1 MQTLPKGALLFEQG
15 TMPEV
20 LHVILSGRVALMGE
34 LPEEAAAVV
43 EFFNAGDAL
52 IVPAVVLDLEYLLSA
67 QVVAEA
73 RILMIQVA
81 LFRHCLNTD
90 IALAAAATRLLSVHW
105 RRLIEQIKHLKLLSA
120 TRRLAAY
127 LLGNAPMESG
137 SARFRFRRAPPA
149 CDAAGHDP
157 RIPFPGFR
165 AAARAGRRHRGSLDR
180 NPGRGATA
188 RLRGLWRDREP
199 GGSSQIARPSIARQQ
214 RLRATVRRVRV
225 ISARLPVQ
233 PWKGR
238 GRRFN
243 SSRQQQPPA
252 DLCPLT

>member
-1 MQTLPKGALLFEQG
+1 LREEDRALLRQSILFRDLPADGLARVCENAFMQTLPKGALLFEQG

-137 SARFRFRRAPPA
+137 SARFRFTEERRLLATRLGMTPESLS
-149 CDAAGHDP
+149 
-157 RIPFPGFR
+157 R
-165 AAARAGRRHRGSLDR
+165 AF
-180 NPGRGATA
+180 A
-188 RLRGLWRDREP
+188 RLREQGVATEGAWIEIRD
-199 GGSSQIARPSIARQQ
+199 AA
-214 RLRATVRRVRV
+214 RLRAYVDSGGTV
-225 ISARLPVQ
+225 SPEAPAKS
-233 PWKGR
+233 PGR
-238 GRRFN
+238 
-243 SSRQQQPPA
+243 A
-252 DLCPLT
+252 